1 MTTMRKTYI
10 LILTLI
16 SFSLVNAQVIQN
28 RSYTDCSG
36 VTRTIYGVLSQGRP
50 LVIASNG
57 LDCPICMSHAP
68 AWETFANQ
76 NSQIEVWGAMTFTYS
91 SSTPNC
97 TQVSTWN
104 SNYGWNTIWT
114 FIDSSRTWL
123 KVGTPRYYV
132 IDPSDSTI
140 AYEGGNTNQARSV
153 AISLAGPL
161 KVSENGQ
168 IEWNVWIQNGM
179 IHLKANVPNQ
189 DMRYRLLSI
198 TGQEI
203 LSGRSKF
210 ADGTGFLPYPEE
222 TPPGLYLILLEFN
235 DQRTALKLIIQ

>member
-10 LILTLI
+10 LILTFI
-16 SFSLVNAQVIQN
+16 SISLVQAQVVQDQ
-28 RSYTDCSG
+28 SYTDCSG
-36 VTRTIYGVLSQGRP
+36 VTRSIYGVLSQGRP

-57 LDCPICMSHAP
+57 LDCSICMSHAP

-97 TQVSTWN
+97 QQVSNWN
-104 SNYGWNTIWT
+104 ANYGWNTIWT

-132 IDPSDSTI
+132 IDPSDSTVV
-140 AYEGGNTNQARSV
+140 YEGGNANQARSV

-161 KVSENGQ
+161 EVSENGQ
-168 IEWNVWIQNGM
+168 VKWNIWIQNRM
-179 IHLKANVPNQ
+179 IHLKANVPDQ
-189 DMRYRLLSI
+189 DMQYRLLSI

-203 LSGRSKF
+203 HSGRSKF
-210 ADGTGFLPYPEE
+210 VDGGALFPYPVE
-222 TPPGLYLILLEFN
+222 TPPGLYLILLEFHE
-235 DQRTALKLIIQ
+235 QRTALKLIIP